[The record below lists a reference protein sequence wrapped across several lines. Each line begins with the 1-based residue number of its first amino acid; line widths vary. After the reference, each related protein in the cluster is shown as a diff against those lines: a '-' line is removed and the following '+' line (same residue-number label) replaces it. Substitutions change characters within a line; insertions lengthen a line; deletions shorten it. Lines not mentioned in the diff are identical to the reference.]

1 MSESAQ
7 INSNIPKSII
17 YELGI
22 ETAKILNEKQEELQN
37 ITWKNGEA
45 NLDTEYS
52 KLACVCCEVAWNIIK
67 KKYPQYDE
75 VYITCNISDIKIT
88 FTYSDGRTSKDKI
101 ELKSSIYKIMTGST
115 ISSLDI
121 NQPLIYCLR
130 PSNASEPYNIKCSQY
145 YSAIYGSDIDL
156 FQDRTPRPRINFEK
170 MNEIDNTLPF
180 NFKEKDAWIEHYA
193 KCGLKR
199 IDGNTKC
206 QKSWQDNMIKIM
218 KKNIIEEYINNTTKE
233 QFIID
238 KTSLQILNINI
249 N

>member
-22 ETAKILNEKQEELQN
+22 ETAKILNEKQEELRN

-52 KLACVCCEVAWNIIK
+52 KLACVCCEVAWYIIK
-67 KKYPQYDE
+67 KIYPKYDE
-75 VYITCNISDIKIT
+75 VYITCNISDINIT
-88 FTYSDGRTSKDKI
+88 FTYSDGRTSEDKI
-101 ELKSSIYKIMTGST
+101 ELKSSKDKTMPGST

-170 MNEIDNTLPF
+170 MNKIDNTLPF

-199 IDGNTKC
+199 IDKSTKC
-206 QKSWQDNMIKIM
+206 QKSWQDNMIKMM
-218 KKNIIEEYINNTTKE
+218 KQIIIEEYINNTTKD

-238 KTSLQILNINI
+238 KTSLQNLKINI